1 MKNKVILLIV
11 ALAMSM
17 ATFAQKEY
25 TYQQKQLRDRIFSY
39 IKGEGYRPEI
49 DDDGDIMFKK
59 EGDTY
64 FVIVSADNSAP
75 MYLSLTKIFTYSG
88 SFTKYKIKQCM
99 QEINLYKMCK
109 LVPLDESCEIR
120 VEMFL
125 NDAGSF
131 TSIFE
136 KALSVMKQAEEEL
149 KDMSLIT

>member
-88 SFTKYKIKQCM
+88 SFTKNKIKQCM

-109 LVPLDESCEIR
+109 LVPLDESFEIR

-136 KALSVMKQAEEEL
+136 KALSVINQAEEEL
-149 KDMSLIT
+149 KDM